1 MVNTVN
7 YFRYIGKD
15 IPSQNLKHNQLVML
29 LNIIN
34 GKVKLQNV
42 RTNQS
47 QYVSVELFDKYFK
60 EVSNKYYWWKG

>member
-7 YFRYIGKD
+7 YYRYIGKD
-15 IPSQNLKHNQLVML
+15 IPVQNLKHNQLVML

-42 RTNQS
+42 RTNQI

-60 EVSNKYYWWKG
+60 EVLNKYYL

>member
-29 LNIIN
+29 LNIID
-34 GKVKLQNV
+34 GKAKLQNT
-42 RTNQS
+42 RTNQT

-60 EVSNKYYWWKG
+60 EASNKYYL

>member
-7 YFRYIGKD
+7 YYRYIGKD
-15 IPSQNLKHNQLVML
+15 VPSQNLKHNQLVML

-34 GKVKLQNV
+34 GKVKLQNT
-42 RTNQS
+42 RTNQT

-60 EVSNKYYWWKG
+60 EASNKYYL

>member
-7 YFRYIGKD
+7 YYRYTGKD
-15 IPSQNLKHNQLVML
+15 VPSQNLKHNQLVML

-34 GKVKLQNV
+34 GTVKLQNV
-42 RTNQS
+42 RTNQI

-60 EVSNKYYWWKG
+60 EISNRYYL

>member
-7 YFRYIGKD
+7 YFRYTGKD

-29 LNIIN
+29 INIVD
-34 GKVKLQNV
+34 GKAKLQNT
-42 RTNQS
+42 RTNQI

-60 EVSNKYYWWKG
+60 EVSNKYYL

>member
-7 YFRYIGKD
+7 YFRYTGKD
-15 IPSQNLKHNQLVML
+15 VPSQNLKHNQLVVL

-42 RTNQS
+42 RTNQI

-60 EVSNKYYWWKG
+60 EASNKYYL

>member
-7 YFRYIGKD
+7 YYRYIGKD
-15 IPSQNLKHNQLVML
+15 VPSQNLKHNQLVML

-42 RTNQS
+42 RTNQI
-47 QYVSVELFDKYFK
+47 QYISVELFDKYFK
-60 EVSNKYYWWKG
+60 ESANKYYL

>member
-15 IPSQNLKHNQLVML
+15 VQSQNLKHNQLVML

-34 GKVKLQNV
+34 GKVKLQNS
-42 RTNQS
+42 RTNQI
-47 QYVSVELFDKYFK
+47 QYVSVELFNKYFK
-60 EVSNKYYWWKG
+60 EVSNKYYL

>member
-7 YFRYIGKD
+7 YFRYTGKD

-29 LNIIN
+29 LNIID
-34 GKVKLQNV
+34 GKAKLQNV
-42 RTNQS
+42 RTNQI

-60 EVSNKYYWWKG
+60 EVTNRYYL

>member
-7 YFRYIGKD
+7 YFRYTGKD
-15 IPSQNLKHNQLVML
+15 IPLQNLKHNQLVML

-34 GKVKLQNV
+34 GKVKLQNT
-42 RTNQS
+42 RTNQI

-60 EVSNKYYWWKG
+60 EVSNKYYL

>member
-7 YFRYIGKD
+7 YFRYTGKD
-15 IPSQNLKHNQLVML
+15 VPSQNLKHNQLIML

-42 RTNQS
+42 RTNQI

-60 EVSNKYYWWKG
+60 EVSNKYYL

>member
-7 YFRYIGKD
+7 YYRYIGKD

-29 LNIIN
+29 LNIID

-42 RTNQS
+42 RTNQI

-60 EVSNKYYWWKG
+60 EVLNKYYL

>member
-7 YFRYIGKD
+7 YYRYIGKD
-15 IPSQNLKHNQLVML
+15 VPSQNLKHNQLVML

-34 GKVKLQNV
+34 GKIKLQNV
-42 RTNQS
+42 RTNQI

-60 EVSNKYYWWKG
+60 EVSNKYYL

>member
-7 YFRYIGKD
+7 YYRYIGKD
-15 IPSQNLKHNQLVML
+15 VPSQNLKHNQLVML

-42 RTNQS
+42 RINQI

-60 EVSNKYYWWKG
+60 EASNKYYL

>member
-34 GKVKLQNV
+34 GKVKLQNS
-42 RTNQS
+42 RTNQI

-60 EVSNKYYWWKG
+60 EVLNKYYL

>member
-7 YFRYIGKD
+7 YFRYTGKD

-29 LNIIN
+29 LNIID
-34 GKVKLQNV
+34 GKAKLQNS
-42 RTNQS
+42 RTNQT

-60 EVSNKYYWWKG
+60 EASNKYYL

>member
-7 YFRYIGKD
+7 YYRYTGKD
-15 IPSQNLKHNQLVML
+15 VPSQNLKHNQLVML

-34 GKVKLQNV
+34 GKVKLQNS
-42 RTNQS
+42 RTNQI

-60 EVSNKYYWWKG
+60 EVSNKYYL

>member
-42 RTNQS
+42 RTNQI

-60 EVSNKYYWWKG
+60 EVLNKYYL

>member
-7 YFRYIGKD
+7 YYRYIGKD
-15 IPSQNLKHNQLVML
+15 IPSQNLKHNQLIML

-42 RTNQS
+42 RTNQI

-60 EVSNKYYWWKG
+60 EVSNKYYL

>member
-7 YFRYIGKD
+7 YYRYIGKD
-15 IPSQNLKHNQLVML
+15 VPSQNLKHNQLIML

-42 RTNQS
+42 RTNQI

-60 EVSNKYYWWKG
+60 EVSNKYYL